1 MSNPLF
7 YRLSLTMIPQVGPVT
22 AKKLIETLG
31 SAEQVFNTPKSDL
44 LSILGEQDKIV
55 ENILEKKTFKKAE
68 NEIQF
73 IEDKGIQV
81 LYYQDD
87 DFPERIRV
95 QPAAP
100 ALLFYKGNASLNH
113 HRTIGIVGT
122 RKTTPYG
129 QDICSN
135 IVQEMRK
142 YDVQVISGLAN
153 GIDSVAHKSS
163 LENGIPTIG
172 VLGHGLQM
180 LYPYNNDK
188 LAAEMTEHGGLL
200 TEYTSTEGPD
210 REHFPARNKIVA
222 TMCDALLVVESPSRG
237 GSLITARFANDYF
250 KKVFAIPGRTN
261 DTMSEGCNSLI
272 KNKLADL
279 VENGEDIAQA
289 MKWKAQTNIANI
301 QTQLFIELDDQEKEI
316 ISVIKKLDTPSLD
329 RLCYETKILNS
340 EMASLLL
347 NLEFKGV
354 IKSLP
359 GKRYIQTA

>member
-22 AKKLIETLG
+22 AKKLIEAFG
-31 SAEQVFNTPKSDL
+31 SAEGVFTAQKRDL
-44 LSILGEQDKIV
+44 LQILGEQAKII
-55 ENILEKKTFKKAE
+55 ESILEKKTFDEAE
-68 NEIQF
+68 KEIQF
-73 IEDKGIQV
+73 IKDKDIQV
-81 LYYQDD
+81 LYYQDEN
-87 DFPERIRV
+87 FPERIRV

-100 ALLFYKGNASLNH
+100 ALLFYKGNATLNH

-129 QDICSN
+129 QDLCN
-135 IVQEMRK
+135 KIVQEMRN
-142 YDVQVISGLAN
+142 YDVQIISGLAN
-153 GIDSVAHKSS
+153 GIDSVAHRSS

-188 LAAEMTEHGGLL
+188 LAAEMIENGGLL
-200 TEYTSTEGPD
+200 TEYVSTEGPD

-222 TMCDALLVVESPSRG
+222 AMCDALLVVESPSRG

-261 DTMSEGCNSLI
+261 DAMSEGCNILI

-279 VENGEDIAQA
+279 VENGVDIAQA
-289 MKWKAQTNIANI
+289 MKWKAQSNITNI
-301 QTQLFIELDDQEKEI
+301 QTQFFVIASSSIFIGIMNYIQI
-316 ISVIKKLDTPSLD
+316 IKKRNWST
-329 RLCYETKILNS
+329 CYVYLTI
-340 EMASLLL
+340 
-347 NLEFKGV
+347 
-354 IKSLP
+354 
-359 GKRYIQTA
+359 

>member
-7 YRLSLTMIPQVGPVT
+7 YRLALTMVPQVGPVT
-22 AKKLIETLG
+22 TKNLIETLG
-31 SAEQVFNTPKSDL
+31 SAKNAFDASKKELHQV
-44 LSILGEQDKIV
+44 IGEQSIIID
-55 ENILEKKTFKKAE
+55 NIQNKETFKDAE
-68 NEIQF
+68 TEVKF
-73 IEDKGIQV
+73 IEQNKVEV
-81 LYYQDD
+81 LFYQDD
-87 DFPERIRV
+87 NFPERVRV

-100 ALLFYKGNASLNH
+100 ALLFYKGNAKMNH

-129 QDICSN
+129 QEICKN

-142 YDVQVISGLAN
+142 YDVHIISGLAN
-153 GIDSVAHKSS
+153 GIDSVAHRSS
-163 LENGIPTIG
+163 VEHKVPTIG

-180 LYPYNNDK
+180 LYPYNNER
-188 LAAEMTEHGGLL
+188 LAGEMIENGGLL
-200 TEYTSTEGPD
+200 TEYTSNQGPD

-222 TMCDALLVVESPSRG
+222 AMCDALLVVESASRG
-237 GSLITARFANDYF
+237 GSLITARFAKDYF

-279 VENGEDIAQA
+279 VENGDDIAQA
-289 MKWKAQTNIANI
+289 MGWKAQSNIANI

-329 RLCYETKILNS
+329 RLCYETKIMNS

>member
-1 MSNPLF
+1 MF

-22 AKKLIETLG
+22 AKKLIETFG
-31 SAEQVFNTPKSDL
+31 SAEEVFNAQKKDL
-44 LSILGEQDKIV
+44 QPILGEQERII
-55 ENILEKKTFKKAE
+55 NAILGKETFKEAE
-68 NEIQF
+68 NEIRF
-73 IEDKGIQV
+73 IQEKNIQV
-81 LYYQDD
+81 LYYKDEN
-87 DFPERIRV
+87 FPERVRV

-100 ALLFYKGNASLNH
+100 ALLFYKGNVDLNH

-122 RKTTPYG
+122 RKTTSYG
-129 QDICSN
+129 QDLCNN

-142 YDVQVISGLAN
+142 YDVQIISGLAN
-153 GIDSVAHKSS
+153 GVDSVAHRSS
-163 LENGIPTIG
+163 VDNGIPTIG

-188 LAAEMTEHGGLL
+188 LAAEMIENGGLL
-200 TEYTSTEGPD
+200 TEYTSTKGPD

-222 TMCDALLVVESPSRG
+222 AMCDALLVVESPSRG
-237 GSLITARFANDYF
+237 GSLITARFANDFF

-261 DTMSEGCNSLI
+261 DAMSEGCNILI

-279 VENGEDIAQA
+279 IENGEDIAQA
-289 MKWKAQTNIANI
+289 MKWKAQSNIANI

-329 RLCYETKILNS
+329 RICYETKIMNS

>member
-22 AKKLIETLG
+22 TKKLIEHFG
-31 SAEQVFNTPKSDL
+31 SAEEVFSAQKKDL
-44 LSILGEQDKIV
+44 HQILGEQVKIIDD
-55 ENILEKKTFKKAE
+55 ILEKKSFKEAE
-68 NEIQF
+68 KEIQF
-73 IEDKGIQV
+73 IQDKDIQV
-81 LYYQDD
+81 LYYQDE

-100 ALLFYKGNASLNH
+100 ALLFYKGNVALNH

-122 RKTTPYG
+122 RKTTSYG
-129 QDICSN
+129 QDMCHK

-142 YDVQVISGLAN
+142 YDVQIISGLAN
-153 GIDSVAHKSS
+153 GIDSVAHRSS
-163 LENGIPTIG
+163 LEHGIPTIG
-172 VLGHGLQM
+172 VLGHGLHM

-188 LAAEMTEHGGLL
+188 LAAEMTKNGGLL

-222 TMCDALLVVESPSRG
+222 ALCDALLVVESPSRG

-261 DTMSEGCNSLI
+261 DTMSEGCNILI
-272 KNKLADL
+272 KKKLADL
-279 VENGEDIAQA
+279 VENGEDIAKA
-289 MKWKAQTNIANI
+289 MKWKSQSNIANI
-301 QTQLFIELDDQEKEI
+301 QTELFIELDDQEKEI

-329 RLCYETKILNS
+329 RLCYETKIMNS

>member
-7 YRLSLTMIPQVGPVT
+7 YRLSLIMIPQVGPVT
-22 AKKLIETLG
+22 AKKLIETIG
-31 SAEQVFNTPKSDL
+31 SAEEVFNLDKKGLTQ
-44 LSILGEQDKIV
+44 ILGEQSKIIDC
-55 ENILEKKTFKKAE
+55 ILNKDTFKEAE
-68 NEIQF
+68 NEIRF
-73 IEDKGIQV
+73 IEENGIKV
-81 LYYQDD
+81 LYYQDA
-87 DFPERIRV
+87 DFPERVRV

-100 ALLFYKGNASLNH
+100 VMLFYKGTAVLNH
-113 HRTIGIVGT
+113 HRTVGIVGT
-122 RKTTPYG
+122 RKTTSYG
-129 QDICSN
+129 QDVCKN
-135 IVQEMRK
+135 IVQELRN
-142 YDVQVISGLAN
+142 YDVQIISGLAN
-153 GIDSVAHKSS
+153 GVDSVAHRASV
-163 LENGIPTIG
+163 ENSIPTIG

-188 LAAEMTEHGGLL
+188 LAIEMLENGGLL
-200 TEYTSTEGPD
+200 TEYTSTQGPD

-222 TMCDALLVVESPSRG
+222 AMCDALLVVESPSRG
-237 GSLITARFANDYF
+237 GSLITARFAKDYF

-261 DTMSEGCNSLI
+261 DTMSEGCNILI
-272 KNKLADL
+272 KKKLADL

-289 MKWKAQTNIANI
+289 MNWKAQSNIANI

-329 RLCYETKILNS
+329 RLCYETKIMNS